1 MPYRL
6 KARSTRAFLILLY
19 ILEYSAISIKG
30 YGCCN
35 SSKASPNTKFYMSS
49 SNVKLNRTAT
59 GHTAWR
65 ETVNTLD
72 RLHELLTLK
81 RIARE
86 LSIYHPKI
94 DDLLATRSRSAQFA
108 FNESWHWLA
117 HSDEQKSEAQLYTL
131 HVVGVRV
138 EKTDRKKSR
147 AKNNYGEHLAGS
159 DNHNLPYVFTLKKP
173 QNDMGDSV
181 INEARLELTGLHGNE
196 YCNALLTQLD
206 WSLEADAQHKWNEII
221 SGKSTFAELPV
232 NITNHLQN
240 AWNVSKNHTLVLR
253 SLLQVKHKH
262 CPVHSRNLH
271 RLLPILHIRVNY
283 KESVNIRP
291 ARHVRA
297 KLTRTLSGNS
307 TRKRIIV
314 DCEQQWDQTF
324 LSSTSSGIYDSLMP
338 CCRRRFRISFEQLGW
353 DNWVFAPKHFDSYY
367 CIGRCSEFGG
377 FQSEDMEG
385 IAFYAELMNLYR
397 KAEAAG
403 LAPCCT
409 PVKFTPL
416 TIAIWQGP
424 NEQITQTLD
433 GIIVKQCGCM

>member
-1 MPYRL
+1 M
-6 KARSTRAFLILLY
+6 
-19 ILEYSAISIKG
+19 LERWMMQIKG

-35 SSKASPNTKFYMSS
+35 SSKVEPVTVFHTSNSSTK
-49 SNVKLNRTAT
+49 VNRMAP
-59 GHTAWR
+59 GHFTWR

-72 RLHELLTLK
+72 KLHELLTLK

-86 LSIYHPKI
+86 LSIYQPQAE
-94 DDLLATRSRSAQFA
+94 DLLATRSRSAQFA
-108 FNESWHWLA
+108 FNESWRWLTY
-117 HSDEQKSEAQLYTL
+117 SDEQRSEAQQYIL
-131 HVVGVRV
+131 HVVGVRI
-138 EKTDRKKSR
+138 ERTYKKKSR
-147 AKNNYGEHLAGS
+147 LKNNFNEQFLES
-159 DNHNLPYVFTLKKP
+159 DSHALRYVFTLKKP
-173 QNDMGDSV
+173 QNDYGDGL
-181 INEARLELTGLHGNE
+181 ITDARIELTGFQGSE
-196 YCNALLTQLD
+196 YCKALLTHLS
-206 WSLEADAQHKWNEII
+206 WSLETDDGPQVWNEII
-221 SGKSTFAELPV
+221 TEKSTKELPA
-232 NITNHLQN
+232 NITSHLQN
-240 AWNVSKNHTLVLR
+240 LWKASKNHTLILR
-253 SLLQVKHKH
+253 SLLRVKHKD

-271 RLLPILHIRVNY
+271 RLTPMLQVCVSHKQSTNNRLPRQIT
-283 KESVNIRP
+283 
-291 ARHVRA
+291 A
-297 KLTRTLSGNS
+297 KLTQKLSTNS
-307 TRKRIIV
+307 TKKRIIV

-367 CIGRCSEFGG
+367 CIGRCSDFGG

-385 IAFYAELMNLYR
+385 VAFYAELMNLYR

-433 GIIVKQCGCM
+433 SIIVKQCGCM